1 MSYTLEIKGT
11 NIAELSDGDLRN
23 LIGLLCEADYRH
35 SELSIIEIIYRGQV

>member
-11 NIAELSDGDLRN
+11 KITELNDSDLRN
-23 LIGLLCEADYRH
+23 LIGLLCETDYRH